1 MLPGGSGTSILS
13 QTLTCCFILF
23 PSRSPNSPLP
33 PMCSIGRRW
42 LATSSKDT
50 TIRVWD
56 LHAAAGPSCL
66 VVGRGHTDAV
76 GTIAISQR
84 HAGYAAKQAFAV
96 SAAGDKIIKKW
107 NFFASPKAGAG
118 SKDKEA
124 DGAGSI
130 MSTLSIRA
138 HDKDI
143 NSVTISPNDSLVASG
158 SQDKSI
164 RLWRSED
171 MAPVATLSGHK
182 RGVWKVAFSPIDRAL
197 CSSSGDK
204 TLRLWSMADYSCLRT
219 FEGHTASV
227 LCCRFISQGMQ
238 IISGSADGLVRLWDV
253 RTGECINTFDKH
265 EDKIWAISVPKP
277 TEVPQAA
284 VDGDKEDDGD
294 ARSASVS
301 TKQSDLPAMQFY
313 SGGSDARILTWV
325 DSTKEEE
332 DKRLEETECY
342 LLQEQQLMN
351 DIRNKRFG
359 KVR

>member
-1 MLPGGSGTSILS
+1 M
-13 QTLTCCFILF
+13 
-23 PSRSPNSPLP
+23 
-33 PMCSIGRRW
+33 
-42 LATSSKDT
+42 
-50 TIRVWD
+50 
-56 LHAAAGPSCL
+56 
-66 VVGRGHTDAV
+66 GRGHTDAV

-84 HAGYAAKQAFAV
+84 LAGYSAKQAFAV

-107 NFFASPKAGAG
+107 NFFASPKAGGAG

-124 DGAGSI
+124 DGASSI
-130 MSTLSIRA
+130 MSALSIRA

-143 NSVTISPNDSLVASG
+143 NTVAISPNDSLVASG

-171 MAPVATLSGHK
+171 LAPVATLSGHK

-204 TLRLWSMADYSCLRT
+204 TLRLWSMADYTCLRT

-265 EDKIWAISVPKP
+265 EDKIWAISVPRP

-284 VDGDKEDDGD
+284 VDGGNEDDGE
-294 ARSASVS
+294 ALSASA
-301 TKQSDLPAMQFY
+301 TADPPAMQFY

-332 DKRLEETECY
+332 DKRLEETERY